1 MRPALKVVALRPKL
15 EENIDVLTKHFGAQM
30 YQLESKMN
38 RLLSALDLLEK
49 RCGGIADAV
58 DKWEFAGEPWVALPK
73 DKADQEILTAFRLVE
88 QFNNQFDNLK
98 VTYSALADRKDH
110 QPQKLKD
117 HIVQTSNM
125 FELGNY
131 SNRLEAGK
139 KIVAL
144 WMITNAIL
152 TSATPKDKSTWPNV
166 CSKTIKH
173 LKEKMQ
179 FDIKSSMPANL
190 LPCIAE
196 EGKGGGSGSAAS
208 ASQNPKLPV
217 AVAAE
222 AKPDVKQAAQE
233 QIEPEK
239 KRRRF
244 SSTKQ

>member
-1 MRPALKVVALRPKL
+1 
-15 EENIDVLTKHFGAQM
+15 
-30 YQLESKMN
+30 
-38 RLLSALDLLEK
+38 
-49 RCGGIADAV
+49 
-58 DKWEFAGEPWVALPK
+58 
-73 DKADQEILTAFRLVE
+73 
-88 QFNNQFDNLK
+88 
-98 VTYSALADRKDH
+98 
-110 QPQKLKD
+110 
-117 HIVQTSNM
+117 
-125 FELGNY
+125 
-131 SNRLEAGK
+131 
-139 KIVAL
+139 
-144 WMITNAIL
+144 
-152 TSATPKDKSTWPNV
+152 
-166 CSKTIKH
+166 
-173 LKEKMQ
+173 MQ